1 MTYVDYFD
9 RVILLPLTSETGP
22 FARCGPHQHT
32 VERPREH
39 APPPE
44 VYGDPTPGPHSHQ
57 PITKPIDDPRGWH
70 SEAEHVACRQCS
82 RGAQPVSTGV
92 SVGDSHAADADDG
105 GERAGHRSGRS
116 GAGH

>member
-1 MTYVDYFD
+1 MTYVDYLD
-9 RVILLPLTSETGP
+9 RVVLSPLSSETGP
-22 FARCGPHQHT
+22 FARCGPPH
-32 VERPREH
+32 
-39 APPPE
+39 
-44 VYGDPTPGPHSHQ
+44 DPMALASHR

-82 RGAQPVSTGV
+82 RGAQPISAGV
-92 SVGDSHAADADDG
+92 SVGDSHAGDADDG